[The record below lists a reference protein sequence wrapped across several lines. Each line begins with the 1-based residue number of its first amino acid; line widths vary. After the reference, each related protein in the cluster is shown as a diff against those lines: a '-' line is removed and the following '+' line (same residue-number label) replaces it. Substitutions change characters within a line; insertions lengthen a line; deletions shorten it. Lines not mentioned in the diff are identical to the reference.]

1 MTNNTTTSYDKSSI
15 KLENSCFGHARD
27 NSVAKQH
34 RHIMNGG
41 VTSFYLA
48 VMIGMIV
55 LFGYATVVIIAKRV
69 RCGNKFDDR

>member
-1 MTNNTTTSYDKSSI
+1 M
-15 KLENSCFGHARD
+15 
-27 NSVAKQH
+27 AKQH

-41 VTSFYLA
+41 VTSFYLV